1 VAEEVF
7 RVLTWGAPGRKGYEA
22 RSAGID
28 PSPGG
33 RLLARRDVAWADL
46 ICVMEA
52 SHEEFIRARWP
63 AQSKKIRVLGIP
75 DVYMPDDPD
84 LRELLAGQVRKLLAD

>member
-1 VAEEVF
+1 M
-7 RVLTWGAPGRKGYEA
+7 LTWGAPDQKDHQA

-33 RLLARRDVAWADL
+33 RLLTRRDVAWADL

-52 SHEEFIRARWP
+52 SHEVFIRARWP
-63 AQSKKIRVLGIP
+63 TQDKKIRVLGIP
-75 DVYMPDDPD
+75 DIYMPDDTD
-84 LRELLAGQVRKLLAD
+84 LRDLLAGHVRKLLGD